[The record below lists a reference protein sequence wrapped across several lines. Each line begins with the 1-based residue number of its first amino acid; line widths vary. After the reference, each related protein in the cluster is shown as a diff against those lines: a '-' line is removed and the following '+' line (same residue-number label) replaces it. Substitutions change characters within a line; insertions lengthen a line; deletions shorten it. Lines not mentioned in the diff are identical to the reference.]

1 MVESVSVVTIKRFG
15 FSGPLGPGESPNSLT
30 DETVAT
36 VGVGGEGLR
45 WLFSFFG
52 GPLGPGES
60 PNSLTD
66 ETVATVGVGGEGLR
80 WLFSFFGGP
89 LADTLGRSLSV
100 RKTAAGMSSNTT
112 TVGEAIVTEVRVSVV
127 RFGFSG
133 PFSTVSGCTPK
144 GGRESGSTHSG
155 PLESRRVVDSGVIP
169 SGFGRSHSSQS
180 GQQKKFHD
188 DYAFMP
194 SAKF

>member
-1 MVESVSVVTIKRFG
+1 MQVTVVRFSLSGPLSAETLGRPLGVRSGESRVGSNTTCQMALSKRMVESVSVVTIERFG
-15 FSGPLGPGESPNSLT
+15 FSGPLGPGESPDSLT

-36 VGVGGEGLR
+36 VGVGGEGL
-45 WLFSFFG
+45 SG
-52 GPLGPGES
+52 
-60 PNSLTD
+60 
-66 ETVATVGVGGEGLR
+66 
-80 WLFSFFGGP
+80 LFSFFGGP
-89 LADTLGRSLSV
+89 LADALGRSLSV
-100 RKTAAGMSSNTT
+100 RETAAGMSSNTT
-112 TVGEAIVTEVRVSVV
+112 TVGEAIVSEVRVSVV

-180 GQQKKFHD
+180 GQPQ
-188 DYAFMP
+188 YT
-194 SAKF
+194 